1 MRASVLV
8 LLSVG
13 LVPALAG
20 MAWHLQQQREQALR
34 QAYSRSELLNNGLSA
49 NLARVLT
56 DARAV
61 MSAIGAR
68 PKVVAVNSRQC
79 DPVFREV
86 ASIYPNYTSVVL
98 IRTDGETVCPDLGAS
113 KPSPEKTIR
122 QRIFREAIARQ
133 AFYPG
138 DAVLA
143 PLSGRWTAPLTYPVI
158 DSTGRQRG
166 ILALPLDLE
175 KLANQLFSTLQKS
188 DYAAVIDSTDHVL
201 LCSLWG
207 PQRIGK
213 SVAAPLL
220 QTLAELK
227 GDQLARPPDSVIVR
241 KFSAAGSDGVER
253 LYFARSL
260 PMSDWWVVTG
270 VPRKETL
277 QDYVTLRNRSIAAMG
292 LVFVLAALIGWHMA
306 RRIIRPLNEL
316 ALAAQ
321 SIAAGNVAGR
331 ARESAPGELGVV
343 AREFNR
349 MLDTQRVTQQQLRE
363 GEEQYRALF
372 HAAPVPSVILTV
384 PERRVM
390 DLNEACCQFFGVIRE
405 AVLGRTPEETGV
417 VLLAED
423 RRRFD
428 HELTTQRR
436 VRGLVGQVRMR
447 SGEWREALLSA
458 ERIQYGG
465 QRCLLIISMDLT
477 NLRQAERSREELAT
491 ARAASRAKTEFLSR
505 MSHELRTPLNAVLGF
520 SQILQMDRRLPA
532 DVQMRVGHIL
542 TAGKHL
548 LSLVDE
554 LLDLAR
560 IESGNLALALEPV
573 QLAPLLRE
581 CLTLCQPLS
590 IDKAIVLPAL
600 DDTFGA
606 APGADFWVQ
615 ADRTRLRQVLVNLL
629 SNAIKYN
636 RPGGSVALQV
646 EQIQADANEAEVQVT
661 VIDTG
666 RGMSEQQ
673 MAKLYEPF
681 NRLGAEF
688 GAEQGYGIGLV
699 IARRLAQAMGGGIT
713 ARSSPGLGSEF
724 TVHLKP
730 WVVAAPEHAAAARPH
745 TLPRP
750 ATLSFAERPDGS
762 VTRKLRVLSVEDN
775 PANQSVVAELFALR
789 SHLELLTAADGAAAM
804 ALAHSGHPDLLL
816 IDLNLPDMDGFEL
829 LRRLRSEVVTSA
841 IPCWAV
847 TADAVS
853 ETANKVR
860 AAGFDAY
867 LSKPFAADEFLRRID
882 RWAREALAA
891 YEEAGPP

>member
-1 MRASVLV
+1 MRTSVLV

-20 MAWHLQQQREQALR
+20 MAWHLKEQREEALR
-34 QAYSRSELLNNGLSA
+34 QAYSRTELLNNGLSS

-56 DARAV
+56 DAKAV
-61 MSAIGAR
+61 MSAIAAR
-68 PKVVAVNSRQC
+68 PKVVALNPRDC

-86 ASIYPNYTSVVL
+86 SSIYPNYTSLVL
-98 IRTDGETVCPDLGAS
+98 LRTDGKTVCPDFEAR
-113 KPSPEKTIR
+113 KPPAEQMSR
-122 QRIFREAIARQ
+122 HRVFREAIARQ

-138 DAVLA
+138 DAVVA
-143 PLSGRWTAPLTYPVI
+143 PISARWTAPLTYPVD
-158 DSTGRQRG
+158 DSTGRLRG
-166 ILALPLDLE
+166 ILVLPLDLE
-175 KLANQLFSTLQKS
+175 KLANQSFSTLQKS
-188 DYAAVIDSTDHVL
+188 DFAAVIDSTDHVL
-201 LCSLWG
+201 LCSLSG

-213 SVAAPLL
+213 TVGDPLL

-227 GDQLARPPDSVIVR
+227 ADRLARPADSVLVR
-241 KFSAAGSDGVER
+241 KFSAPGSDGVDR

-270 VPRKETL
+270 VPKKQTL
-277 QDYVTLRNRSIAAMG
+277 QDYVTLRNRSIGAMG

-316 ALAAQ
+316 ALAAK
-321 SIAAGNVAGR
+321 SIAAGNVADR
-331 ARESAPGELGVV
+331 ARESAPGELGLV

-349 MLDTQRVTQQQLRE
+349 MLDTQRVTQQRLRE

-390 DLNEACCQFFGVIRE
+390 DLNEACCQFFGVRRE
-405 AVLGRTPEETGV
+405 DVLGRIPEETGV
-417 VLLAED
+417 ALLPEH

-428 HELTTQRR
+428 EELTTQRR

-491 ARAASRAKTEFLSR
+491 ARAANRAKTEFLSR

-542 TAGKHL
+542 TAGRHL

-560 IESGNLALALEPV
+560 IESGNLALSLEAIE
-573 QLAPLLRE
+573 LAPLLQE
-581 CLTLCQPLS
+581 CLTLCQPLA
-590 IDKAIVLPAL
+590 IDKAIVLPAS
-600 DDTFGA
+600 DDKFG
-606 APGADFWVQ
+606 GSCLESLWVK

-636 RPGGSVALQV
+636 RPGGSVTL
-646 EQIQADANEAEVQVT
+646 QADRIQGDSGQAEVRVA
-661 VIDTG
+661 VVDTG
-666 RGMSEQQ
+666 RGMTEQQ

-681 NRLGAEF
+681 NRLGAEL

-699 IARRLAQAMGGGIT
+699 IARRLAQAMGGDIT
-713 ARSSPGLGSEF
+713 ARSAAGQGSEF

-730 WVVAAPEHAAAARPH
+730 WVVGAEQTPSAPAQTFARPP
-745 TLPRP
+745 TLV
-750 ATLSFAERPDGS
+750 PDGS
-762 VTRKLRVLSVEDN
+762 
-775 PANQSVVAELFALR
+775 P
-789 SHLELLTAADGAAAM
+789 
-804 ALAHSGHPDLLL
+804 
-816 IDLNLPDMDGFEL
+816 
-829 LRRLRSEVVTSA
+829 TSA
-841 IPCWAV
+841 KGV
-847 TADAVS
+847 T
-853 ETANKVR
+853 
-860 AAGFDAY
+860 
-867 LSKPFAADEFLRRID
+867 
-882 RWAREALAA
+882 
-891 YEEAGPP
+891 